1 MKILF
6 LIGSLSNSGGMERV
20 LTFQANYFADKLGY
34 DVSILSYEQSD
45 KSDFFPLSDKVKRIC
60 ITPVKE
66 THQNKF
72 VNLYLLKKYLK
83 LLKKDIQTLLFTESF
98 DICLS
103 FGIEGRFL
111 YKIKDKSKK
120 IVEFHFSNDFFK
132 QNSTR
137 IIQRIWRNYRFRK
150 SITNLKRYDK
160 MVVLTET
167 DRNIWKKYL
176 DNVVAINNPN
186 VIETTKTSTLE
197 NAIAVSLGRLTKE
210 KGFDRLIEIWDLLSK
225 NNQKWELHV
234 YGRGPEY
241 DNLNAQIAN
250 RNLRDKIK
258 IFEPVKDVNT
268 VYENA
273 SLYLMTSRFEGF
285 GLVLIEAMSFGLPV
299 ISYNLVGPSELI
311 NNTYN
316 GFLIENG
323 NKEDFAEKTSQ
334 LIASEAKRKEMGAN
348 SLEFVKKFSPDIIMK
363 QWVQLFEEVLKE

>member
-34 DVSILSYEQSD
+34 DVSILTYEKSD
-45 KSDFFPLSDKVKRIC
+45 KPDFFPLSTKVKRIF
-60 ITPVKE
+60 ISPLRE

-72 VNLYLLKKYLK
+72 INLYLFKKYLK
-83 LLKKDIQTLLFTESF
+83 LLKKDIEQLLFEESF

-103 FGIEGRFL
+103 FGLEGNFL
-111 YKIKDKSKK
+111 CSINDKSKK

-186 VIETTKTSTLE
+186 VIETTKSSTLE

-225 NNQKWELHV
+225 NGQKWELHV

-299 ISYNLVGPSELI
+299 VSYNLVGPSELI
-311 NNTYN
+311 NNGYN

-323 NKEDFAEKTSQ
+323 NKKDFSEKTNL
-334 LIASEAKRKEMGAN
+334 LIESEAKRKELGAN

-363 QWVQLFEEVLKE
+363 Q

>member
-34 DVSILSYEQSD
+34 DVSILTYEKSD
-45 KSDFFPLSDKVKRIC
+45 KPDFFPLSTKVKRIF
-60 ITPVKE
+60 ISPFRE
-66 THQNKF
+66 THRNKF
-72 VNLYLLKKYLK
+72 INLYLFKKYLN
-83 LLKKDIQTLLFTESF
+83 LLKKDIEQLLFEDSF

-103 FGIEGRFL
+103 FGLEGNFL
-111 YKIKDKSKK
+111 CSINDKSKK

-258 IFEPVKDVNT
+258 IFEPVKDVDT

-273 SLYLMTSRFEGF
+273 SVYLMTSRFEGF

-299 ISYNLVGPSELI
+299 VSYNLVGPSELI

-348 SLEFVKKFSPDIIMK
+348 SLEFVKKFSPDIIMN